1 MTLKPSFMTFP
12 RQLRYLLQQVLDRLD
27 EWFLLALLRFLDV
40 LLGESETVDLLH
52 LRVVAIDLLRH
63 LELPRTNSNSS
74 QNTVDPGMI
83 YITRQ
88 SRRTDIYQVLR
99 SRR

>member
-40 LLGESETVDLLH
+40 LGESETVDRLL
-52 LRVVAIDLLRH
+52 LRVVAIDLLRR
-63 LELPRTNSNSS
+63 LELPQTNSNSL
-74 QNTVDPGMI
+74 QNTVDPGMTHM
-83 YITRQ
+83 TRQ
-88 SRRTDIYQVLR
+88 SRRTDVFQVLWSGR
-99 SRR
+99 